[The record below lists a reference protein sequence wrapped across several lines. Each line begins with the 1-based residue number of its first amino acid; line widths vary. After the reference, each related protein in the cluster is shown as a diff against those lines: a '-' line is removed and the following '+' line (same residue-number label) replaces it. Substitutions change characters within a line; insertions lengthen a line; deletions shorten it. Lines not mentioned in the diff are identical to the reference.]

1 MMYKNTKLFSAI
13 SYITWIGWIIAFILY
28 DKRDRLT
35 KHHLNQALA
44 LNIVGIL
51 VSVGSRI
58 GGIVGWAAGIIGLLA
73 CILTIM
79 GIIRAL
85 QLSDKPLPVVGG
97 FKIL

>member
-1 MMYKNTKLFSAI
+1 M
-13 SYITWIGWIIAFILY
+13 Y
-28 DKRDRLT
+28 DKRDRMV

-44 LNIVGIL
+44 LNIVGVL
-51 VSVGSRI
+51 VSAGSRL
-58 GGIVGWAAGIIGLLA
+58 GGMVEVAAGIIGFLA

-85 QLSDKPLPVVGG
+85 QLSDKPLPVIGN